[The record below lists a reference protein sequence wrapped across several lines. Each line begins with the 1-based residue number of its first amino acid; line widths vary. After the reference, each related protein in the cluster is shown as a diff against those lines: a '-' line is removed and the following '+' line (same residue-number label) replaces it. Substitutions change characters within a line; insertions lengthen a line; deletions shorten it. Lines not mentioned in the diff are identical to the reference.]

1 MVSYGLMTVGN
12 EGVRNFQKYTC
23 GKINP
28 HLSIISEGPECQVT
42 AVQSMIISGF
52 LRKGKIT
59 LKKHTKVTFDRAT
72 TASTFFSCRI
82 PNSQQQVYTVAVVF
96 VFPNK

>member
-1 MVSYGLMTVGN
+1 MTVGN

-28 HLSIISEGPECQVT
+28 HLSIISEGPKCQVT
-42 AVQSMIISGF
+42 TVIISGF

-59 LKKHTKVTFDRAT
+59 LKIHTKVTFDRAT
-72 TASTFFSCRI
+72 TASTFFSCHI

>member
-1 MVSYGLMTVGN
+1 MPGN
-12 EGVRNFQKYTC
+12 DSSVNDYQWFSQK
-23 GKINP
+23 
-28 HLSIISEGPECQVT
+28 
-42 AVQSMIISGF
+42 
-52 LRKGKIT
+52 RKNH

>member
-1 MVSYGLMTVGN
+1 MPGN
-12 EGVRNFQKYTC
+12 DSSVNDYQWFSQ
-23 GKINP
+23 
-28 HLSIISEGPECQVT
+28 
-42 AVQSMIISGF
+42 
-52 LRKGKIT
+52 KGKIT
-59 LKKHTKVTFDRAT
+59 LKIHTKVTFDRVT